1 MVNFPITSSQLGRK
15 VKQNGLLRGIGIFQ
29 PPFKNKVE
37 ASYSENLT
45 FFVSK
50 GGSIKLKLLSHI
62 AAKPHILQIELINGK
77 AAKPILD
84 TCSDRITK
92 VHEIESMASDR

>member
-1 MVNFPITSSQLGRK
+1 MGQLG
-15 VKQNGLLRGIGIFQ
+15 
-29 PPFKNKVE
+29 
-37 ASYSENLT
+37 T
-45 FFVSK
+45 FFFSK
-50 GGSIKLKLLSHI
+50 GGSIKCKLLSHI

-77 AAKPILD
+77 AKPILD

>member
-1 MVNFPITSSQLGRK
+1 M
-15 VKQNGLLRGIGIFQ
+15 
-29 PPFKNKVE
+29 
-37 ASYSENLT
+37 
-45 FFVSK
+45 
-50 GGSIKLKLLSHI
+50 SHI

>member
-1 MVNFPITSSQLGRK
+1 MAFFS
-15 VKQNGLLRGIGIFQ
+15 LLLKTKWK
-29 PPFKNKVE
+29 PATAKT
-37 ASYSENLT
+37 LL